1 MESVIKG
8 TRRNYGID
16 ALRLFSM
23 LLVVTLHVLGHGGVL
38 ENLVGKKYAVCWLL
52 ECFSFC
58 AVNCYGIIS
67 GYVGFSD
74 KKKNFITENIY

>member
-38 ENLVGKKYAVCWLL
+38 ENLVGKK
-52 ECFSFC
+52 
-58 AVNCYGIIS
+58 
-67 GYVGFSD
+67 
-74 KKKNFITENIY
+74 